1 MEIRGEDMRPL
12 TVRDTN
18 INLLSKREGYV
29 AN

>member
-18 INLLSKREGYV
+18 INLLSKREGLCC
-29 AN
+29 